1 MNVFLY
7 LEDIFVRLY
16 FQTQLYIQRVQL
28 FVQIDVGTTPLDFT
42 TLLRISKL
50 IVNDVSLIVKCRS
63 LTVAI
68 PIVNLIHVH

>member
-16 FQTQLYIQRVQL
+16 FQTQLYIQLVQL

-42 TLLRISKL
+42 TLFRISKL